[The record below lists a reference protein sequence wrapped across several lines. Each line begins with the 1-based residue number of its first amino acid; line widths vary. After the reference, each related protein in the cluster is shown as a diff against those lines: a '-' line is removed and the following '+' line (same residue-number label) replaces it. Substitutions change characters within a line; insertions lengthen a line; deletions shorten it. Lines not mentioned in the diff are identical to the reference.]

1 MAVFS
6 LTRSH
11 TIVTPNGGLAMVPQ
25 RNMRSWWG
33 CLGVVSCLLGLA
45 CFAPIAQAQ
54 TPGSGVGTSLQRSSL
69 QVGSRGGDVA
79 EIQAIFQLLGFY
91 RGPVDGLFSNEMAQA
106 VQRFQQAAGLPV
118 TGQMGFQDW
127 AQLLPSA
134 ADVRATIVN
143 QPSPSTDPTAPNP
156 TLASSLNAQAFPVPD
171 AASQPPTGNGEPNT
185 PDLSAEPAQFNGSQ
199 TNSPDPTEP
208 EVPVSS
214 ESEPVVVDEDPQEL
228 QANGLALPFLKKGY
242 RGLAVER
249 LQERLQAMGFY
260 DGSIDGIFGS
270 NTENS
275 VKAFQDSLGL
285 ESDGLV
291 GAATWSALFNGQ

>member
-1 MAVFS
+1 
-6 LTRSH
+6 
-11 TIVTPNGGLAMVPQ
+11 
-25 RNMRSWWG
+25 
-33 CLGVVSCLLGLA
+33 
-45 CFAPIAQAQ
+45 
-54 TPGSGVGTSLQRSSL
+54 
-69 QVGSRGGDVA
+69 
-79 EIQAIFQLLGFY
+79 
-91 RGPVDGLFSNEMAQA
+91 MAQA

-156 TLASSLNAQAFPVPD
+156 TLASPLNAQAFPVPD

-260 DGSIDGIFGS
+260 DGSIDGIFGP